1 MDIEESSGIRSS
13 FLATRDH
20 LHYLRLLLREQLRAA
35 PSDAAFATSG
45 FQARP
50 RSLSQHRPL
59 ELRER
64 ADHLHHH
71 SAGWRCGVYCL
82 GETAKASLRFLD
94 SFHDRQH
101 IPQGPRQAIQLPD
114 NQNITFA
121 EVVEQSLQL
130 RTVPSASGS
139 LLPEDALAPRRL
151 QGGGLRRCVL
161 FVG

>member
-1 MDIEESSGIRSS
+1 MDIEQSSGIRGS
-13 FLATRDH
+13 FLAMRHH
-20 LHYLRLLLREQLRAA
+20 LHYLRLLLREQLRTP
-35 PSDAAFATSG
+35 PSDAAFAASG

-59 ELRER
+59 ELCER

-71 SAGWRCGVYCL
+71 SAGRRCGVYRL
-82 GETAKASLRFLD
+82 GETAKASLRFLN

-101 IPQGPRQAIQLPD
+101 IPQGPRQAIELPD
-114 NQNITFA
+114 NQNISFA

-130 RTVPSASGS
+130 RTVPSASGR

-151 QGGGLRRCVL
+151 QGGGLRRGVL
-161 FVG
+161 FVS